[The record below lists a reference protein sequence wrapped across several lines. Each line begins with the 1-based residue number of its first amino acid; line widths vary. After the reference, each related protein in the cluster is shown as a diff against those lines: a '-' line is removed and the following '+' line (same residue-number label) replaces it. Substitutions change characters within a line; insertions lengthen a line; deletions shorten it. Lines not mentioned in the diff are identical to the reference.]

1 MMPPTSRNRDR
12 LRFTFRG
19 WLMAIPGAK
28 HELETLLGVLLFAVL
43 ALTFVLIANE
53 MTEGET
59 HAFDNAI
66 ILAMRNPANHADPIG
81 PPSLEVA
88 ARDITS
94 LGGQTILT
102 LVTIAT
108 VGFLLLSGARS
119 AAVLMVVAVAGGMAL
134 LDLLKDMFGRVRP
147 DLIPQSAYELTR
159 SFPSGH
165 STLSAVTYLT
175 IGALLA
181 RVQTRRV
188 LKMYIL
194 ALAVLVTGLVGLS
207 RVYLGV
213 HWPTDVL
220 AGWCL
225 GSAWAT
231 ACWFVTARL
240 QRTGQVERTTEG

>member
-1 MMPPTSRNRDR
+1 
-12 LRFTFRG
+12 
-19 WLMAIPGAK
+19 MAIPGAK

-81 PPSLEVA
+81 PPSLEVG

-134 LDLLKDMFGRVRP
+134 LDLLKEMFGRVRP

-181 RVQTRRV
+181 RVQPRRV